1 MPKRSE
7 FMENQS
13 NKTIAVVGL
22 GKIFLE
28 LSEGLKKKSLEI
40 AYEFYSSII
49 SGQIKRMGSLKEAE
63 AVKVV
68 IDGRNCLQKEKFIE
82 AGIVYKGIGR

>member
-1 MPKRSE
+1 
-7 FMENQS
+7 
-13 NKTIAVVGL
+13 
-22 GKIFLE
+22 
-28 LSEGLKKKSLEI
+28 
-40 AYEFYSSII
+40 
-49 SGQIKRMGSLKEAE
+49 MGSLKEAE